1 MSDPGAPP
9 GPAGPSGQPRA
20 RRRITVSSRTVLVA
34 VLAVLAVVFVVQNRQ
49 ETEIRAI
56 VPELT
61 MPLWL
66 ALLATLLIGWVI
78 GYLGRRRRR

>member
-1 MSDPGAPP
+1 MGEPAAAP
-9 GPAGPSGQPRA
+9 GPSDQPRV
-20 RRRITVSSRTVLVA
+20 RRRITLSSRTVLIA
-34 VLAVLAVVFVVQNRQ
+34 VLAVLAAVFVVQNRQ
-49 ETEIRAI
+49 ETEIRVI